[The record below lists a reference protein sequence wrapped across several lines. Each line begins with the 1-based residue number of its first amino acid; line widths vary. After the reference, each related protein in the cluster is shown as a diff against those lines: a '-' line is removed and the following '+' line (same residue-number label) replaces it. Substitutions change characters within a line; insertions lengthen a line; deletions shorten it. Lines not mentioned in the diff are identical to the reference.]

1 VILWLMKGRN
11 YMKRKSL
18 LVFLLVTI
26 FSLSSYIFAD
36 EINDL
41 LTIKLKIGSKSAFV
55 NEDQKVLDAPPIIQ
69 NGRTLVP
76 LRFIGESLGA
86 DITYTK
92 ETQEI
97 TLIFTD
103 LTKLKE
109 KLTEKEKA
117 NNDLLASIQKKEIEI
132 KELKDQSETDKA
144 TINTLTADLE
154 KKKTETEDLKK
165 QISKLQA
172 QIKKLQKDIADCRDS
187 SGVTML
193 KRPTIKQIRQMQKE
207 WIEFNTTMGV
217 IVIEL
222 NPEAAPVTCLNF
234 RSLVEEGFY
243 DGIIFHRVIKDFM
256 IQSGGQTANEQRPQR
271 YSFMDEINP
280 LKLDVKESSIG
291 GLEGQGYQYDFNLP
305 SIKHLQG
312 VISMANAGP
321 NTNFSQFFIVTK
333 SDGTDWLNGRHTAF
347 GKVVKGMDVVLSIEK
362 VPTDQRDKPKEDV
375 TILSAKIID
384 KNG

>member
-1 VILWLMKGRN
+1 MKGRN
-11 YMKRKSL
+11 LMKRKSL

-97 TLIFTD
+97 ILKFTD

-109 KLTEKEKA
+109 KLTEKEK
-117 NNDLLASIQKKEIEI
+117 EI
-132 KELKDQSETDKA
+132 KELKDQAETDKA
-144 TINTLTADLE
+144 SISTLTADLE
-154 KKKTETEDLKK
+154 KKNTETEDLKK
-165 QISKLQA
+165 QISSLQGDIKKLQA

-187 SGVTML
+187 NEVTTL

-256 IQSGGQTANEQRPQR
+256 IQSGGQTAIEQHPQR

-280 LKLDVKESSIG
+280 LKLDMKESSIG

-333 SDGTDWLNGRHTAF
+333 SDGTDWLNGRHTVF

-362 VPTDQRDKPKEDV
+362 VSTEQGDKPKEDV
-375 TILSAKIID
+375 TILSAKIIE
-384 KNG
+384 KKG